1 MCVNNIAHKNM
12 DLFSGVLGPLGSL
25 FGGGGGGSG
34 GSDGV
39 DDILSALGLPTLQD
53 LVKDMGIMLMLAVG
67 FVIILKIL
75 ENAI

>member
-1 MCVNNIAHKNM
+1 M

-25 FGGGGGGSG
+25 FSGGGGGSG
-34 GSDGV
+34 GGSGAV